1 MTSLQI
7 HNYFAKRKEL
17 KELKKKSIA
26 TQKDDFVTIPGK
38 QQNVRLAFVGGD
50 GLSAGYKLLAELF
63 IDQYIRDGQII
74 TGNKPMEPIIQENA
88 K

>member
-1 MTSLQI
+1 M
-7 HNYFAKRKEL
+7 
-17 KELKKKSIA
+17 KKKSIA

-38 QQNVRLAFVGGD
+38 QQNVRLAFVGGN
-50 GLSAGYKLLAELF
+50 GLNAGYKLLAELF

-74 TGNKPMEPIIQENA
+74 AGKKTIEPIIQENV

>member
-7 HNYFAKRKEL
+7 HKDFTKRKEL

-26 TQKDDFVTIPGK
+26 TQKDDVVTIPGK
-38 QQNVRLAFVGGD
+38 QQNVRLAFVGGN
-50 GLSAGYKLLAELF
+50 GLNAGYKLLAELF

-74 TGNKPMEPIIQENA
+74 AGKKTIEPIIQENV